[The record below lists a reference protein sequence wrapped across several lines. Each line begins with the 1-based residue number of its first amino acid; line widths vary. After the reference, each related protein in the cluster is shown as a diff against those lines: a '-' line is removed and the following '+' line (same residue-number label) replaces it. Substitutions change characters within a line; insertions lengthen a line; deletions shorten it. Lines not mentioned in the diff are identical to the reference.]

1 MLEGLI
7 TAVSEYR
14 DNLPSLI
21 RESLVD
27 HEDDLLQEQREQLF
41 EGKASSGEYLRP
53 FYSEDLQASGGYFK
67 GNMGAMKYREW
78 KEKLTYPTRVTR
90 QNTDAPN
97 LYITGKFHKEI
108 GIDFGSEQMEFVAQT
123 ASAGKIMD
131 KYGHENF
138 GLTDERMSGIMHNEV
153 VDDLI
158 KALKE
163 RV

>member
-14 DNLPSLI
+14 DSLPSLI

-27 HEDDLLQEQREQLF
+27 HESDLLWEQKEQLF

-67 GNMGAMKYREW
+67 DNMGAMKYREW
-78 KEKLTYPTRVTR
+78 KEKLTYPTRVVR

-97 LYITGKFHKEI
+97 LYINGKFHDEI

-123 ASAGKIMD
+123 SYAGQIMD
-131 KYGHENF
+131 KYGRGNF
-138 GLTDERMSGIMHNEV
+138 GLTDERMNEVMQVNV

-158 KALKE
+158 KALKK